1 MTTRKIANI
10 NWHRT
15 IILMI
20 LCLFGLSVVF
30 SAKPRRQRAGAKK
43 EDPRVYLE
51 HADELE
57 YDVYGPRPDVQI
69 ARGKV
74 KFRHKGGI
82 LTCDSAYFNEQS
94 NSFEAFGNVFMK
106 QGDTLTLKSEWA
118 WYDGN
123 DERAEARRNVVLTH
137 RKSKLYCD
145 SLDYDRM
152 YGIAYFFD
160 GGKLIDKGST
170 LTSDW
175 GQYNTETHEAV
186 FYYKVRLKN
195 KNMTMYSDT
204 LYYDTRSSVAHIV
217 GDYTSDKNEVGPS
230 IIVNQGNVVHTTDG
244 YYNTNTEAS
253 MLYGRSTVDNEDKTI
268 TADSLFSDS
277 KKKIDEGFGRVVYV
291 DKKNKNKFLGN
302 HIYYDENLGYGYATD
317 SAVVMDFSQKD
328 TLYVHADSLKL
339 YTYNINTDSVY
350 RIMHGFHKVRA
361 YRTDIQAVC
370 DSLVFNSK
378 DSCLTLYKD
387 PIAWNM
393 GRQVLGEVMHAYMR
407 DSTIRYADVV
417 GQAMSIERM
426 DSAHYN
432 QLAAKEMQV
441 YFTEGKAR
449 ETWAIGNVQAVYY
462 PIDDADTTIIGLNF
476 LETDTMKMYMSPERK
491 LEKIWASKSTGTMY
505 PITQIPPDKLRLPAF
520 AWFDYIRP
528 KNKDDIFYWRG
539 KGKENELKQ
548 EKRREAPKRK
558 IETP

>member
-195 KNMTMYSDT
+195 KTMTMYSDT

-230 IIVNQGNVVHTTDG
+230 MIVNQGNVVHTTDG

-302 HIYYDENLGYGYATD
+302 HIYYDENMGYGYATD

-476 LETDTMKMYMSPERK
+476 LETDTMKMYLSPERK

>member
-15 IILMI
+15 ILMMI

-57 YDVYGPRPDVQI
+57 YDVYGRRPDVQI

-175 GQYNTETHEAV
+175 GQYNTETREAV

-195 KNMTMYSDT
+195 NNMTMYSDT
-204 LYYDTRSSVAHIV
+204 LYYDTRTSVAHIV

-230 IIVNQGNVVHTTDG
+230 MIVNQGNVVYTTDG
-244 YYNTNTEAS
+244 YYDTNTETS

-277 KKKIDEGFGRVVYV
+277 KKKIDEGLGRVIYI
-291 DKKNKNKFLGN
+291 DKKNKNRFEGN
-302 HIYYDENLGYGYATD
+302 HVYYDENMGYGYATD

-350 RIMHGFHKVRA
+350 RVMHGFHKVRA

-393 GRQVLGEVMHAYMR
+393 GRQVLGEVMHAYMQ
-407 DSTIRYADVV
+407 DSTIRYADVI

-432 QLAAKEMQV
+432 QLASKEMQV
-441 YFTEGKAR
+441 YFQEGKAR

-476 LETDTMKMYMSPERK
+476 LETDTMKMYLSPERK

-558 IETP
+558 LE

>member
-1 MTTRKIANI
+1 MTTRKISNI

-15 IILMI
+15 ILMMI

-57 YDVYGPRPDVQI
+57 YDIYGSRPDVQI

-123 DERAEARRNVVLTH
+123 DERAQARRNVVLTH

-175 GQYNTETHEAV
+175 GQYNTETRDAV

-195 KNMTMYSDT
+195 NNMTMYSDT
-204 LYYDTRSSVAHIV
+204 LYYDTRTSVAHIV

-230 IIVNQGNVVHTTDG
+230 MIVNQGNVVYTTDG
-244 YYNTNTEAS
+244 YYDTNTETS

-277 KKKIDEGFGRVVYV
+277 KKKIDEGLGRVIYI
-291 DKKNKNKFLGN
+291 DKKNKNRFEGN
-302 HIYYDENLGYGYATD
+302 HVYYDENMGYGYATD

-350 RIMHGFHKVRA
+350 RVMHGFHKVRA

-393 GRQVLGEVMHAYMR
+393 GRQVLGEVMHAYMQ
-407 DSTIRYADVV
+407 DSTIRYADVI

-476 LETDTMKMYMSPERK
+476 LETDTMKMYLSPERK

-558 IETP
+558 LE

>member
-1 MTTRKIANI
+1 MTTRKISNI

-15 IILMI
+15 ILMMI

-123 DERAEARRNVVLTH
+123 DERAQARRNVVLTH

-145 SLDYDRM
+145 SIDYDRM

-160 GGKLIDKGST
+160 GGKLIDKGSI

-175 GQYNTETHEAV
+175 GQYNTETRDAV

-195 KNMTMYSDT
+195 NNMTMYSDT
-204 LYYDTRSSVAHIV
+204 LYYDTRTSVAHIV

-230 IIVNQGNVVHTTDG
+230 MIVNQGNVVYTTDG
-244 YYNTNTEAS
+244 YYDTNTETS

-277 KKKIDEGFGRVVYV
+277 KKKIDEGFGRVIYI
-291 DKKNKNKFLGN
+291 DKKNKNRFEGN
-302 HIYYDENLGYGYATD
+302 HVYYDENMGYGYATD

-350 RIMHGFHKVRA
+350 RVMHGFHKVRA

-393 GRQVLGEVMHAYMR
+393 GRQVLGEVMHAYMQ
-407 DSTIRYADVV
+407 DSTIRYADVI

-441 YFTEGKAR
+441 YFNEGKAR

-476 LETDTMKMYMSPERK
+476 LETDTMKMYLSPERK

-548 EKRREAPKRK
+548 DKRREAPKRK
-558 IETP
+558 LE

>member
-1 MTTRKIANI
+1 MTTRKISNI

-15 IILMI
+15 ILMMI

-57 YDVYGPRPDVQI
+57 YDIYGSRPDVQI

-123 DERAEARRNVVLTH
+123 DERAQARRNVVLTH

-175 GQYNTETHEAV
+175 GQYNTETRDAV

-195 KNMTMYSDT
+195 NNMTMYSDT
-204 LYYDTRSSVAHIV
+204 LYYDTRTSVAHIV

-230 IIVNQGNVVHTTDG
+230 MIVNQGNVVYTTDG
-244 YYNTNTEAS
+244 YYDTNTETS

-277 KKKIDEGFGRVVYV
+277 KKKIDEGFGRVIYI
-291 DKKNKNKFLGN
+291 DKKNKNRFEGN
-302 HIYYDENLGYGYATD
+302 HFYYDENMGYGYATD

-350 RIMHGFHKVRA
+350 RVMHGFHKVRA

-393 GRQVLGEVMHAYMR
+393 GRQVLGEVMHAYMQ
-407 DSTIRYADVV
+407 DSTIRV
-417 GQAMSIERM
+417 
-426 DSAHYN
+426 
-432 QLAAKEMQV
+432 
-441 YFTEGKAR
+441 
-449 ETWAIGNVQAVYY
+449 
-462 PIDDADTTIIGLNF
+462 
-476 LETDTMKMYMSPERK
+476 
-491 LEKIWASKSTGTMY
+491 
-505 PITQIPPDKLRLPAF
+505 
-520 AWFDYIRP
+520 
-528 KNKDDIFYWRG
+528 
-539 KGKENELKQ
+539 
-548 EKRREAPKRK
+548 
-558 IETP
+558 

>member
-1 MTTRKIANI
+1 MTTRKISNI

-15 IILMI
+15 ILMMI

-57 YDVYGPRPDVQI
+57 YDIYGSRPDVQI

-123 DERAEARRNVVLTH
+123 DERAQARRNVVLTH

-145 SLDYDRM
+145 SIDYDRM

-160 GGKLIDKGST
+160 GGKLIDKGSI

-175 GQYNTETHEAV
+175 GQYNTETRDAV

-195 KNMTMYSDT
+195 NNMTMYSDT
-204 LYYDTRSSVAHIV
+204 LYYDTRTSVAHIV

-230 IIVNQGNVVHTTDG
+230 MIVNQGNVVYTTDG
-244 YYNTNTEAS
+244 YYDTNTETS

-277 KKKIDEGFGRVVYV
+277 KKKIDEGFGRVIYI
-291 DKKNKNKFLGN
+291 DKKNKNRFEGN
-302 HIYYDENLGYGYATD
+302 HVYYDENMGYGYATD

-350 RIMHGFHKVRA
+350 RVMHGFHKVRA
-361 YRTDIQAVC
+361 YRTDLQAVC

-393 GRQVLGEVMHAYMR
+393 GRQVLGEVMHAYMQ
-407 DSTIRYADVV
+407 DSTIRYADVI

-441 YFTEGKAR
+441 YFNEGKAR

-462 PIDDADTTIIGLNF
+462 PIDDVDTTIIGLNF
-476 LETDTMKMYMSPERK
+476 LETDTMKMYLSPERK

-558 IETP
+558 LE

>member
-1 MTTRKIANI
+1 MTTRKISNI

-15 IILMI
+15 ILMMI

-57 YDVYGPRPDVQI
+57 YDIYGSRPDVQI

-123 DERAEARRNVVLTH
+123 DERAQARRNVVLTH

-160 GGKLIDKGST
+160 GGKLIDKGSI

-175 GQYNTETHEAV
+175 GQYNTETRDAV

-195 KNMTMYSDT
+195 NNMTMYSDT
-204 LYYDTRSSVAHIV
+204 LYYDTRTSVAHIV

-230 IIVNQGNVVHTTDG
+230 MIVNQGNVVYTTDG
-244 YYNTNTEAS
+244 YYDTNTETS

-277 KKKIDEGFGRVVYV
+277 KKKIDEGFGRVIYI
-291 DKKNKNKFLGN
+291 DKKNKNRFEGN
-302 HIYYDENLGYGYATD
+302 HVYYDENMGYGYATD

-350 RIMHGFHKVRA
+350 RVMHGFHKVRA

-393 GRQVLGEVMHAYMR
+393 GRQVLGEVMHAYMQ
-407 DSTIRYADVV
+407 DSTIRYADVI

-441 YFTEGKAR
+441 YFNEGKAR

-476 LETDTMKMYMSPERK
+476 LETDTMKMYLSPERK

-558 IETP
+558 LE

>member
-1 MTTRKIANI
+1 MTTRNKANI
-10 NWHRT
+10 KWHRT
-15 IILMI
+15 IMLMV

-30 SAKPRRQRAGAKK
+30 SAKPKRQRAGSKQ
-43 EDPRVYLE
+43 EDPRIYLE

-57 YDVYGPRPDVQI
+57 YDVYGMRPDVQI

-94 NSFEAFGNVFMK
+94 NSFEAFGHVFMK

-123 DERAEARRNVVLTH
+123 DDRAEARRNVVLTH
-137 RKSKLYCD
+137 RKSKLFCD

-175 GQYNTETHEAV
+175 GQYNTETREAV

-195 KNMTMYSDT
+195 DRMTMYSDT
-204 LYYDTRSSVAHIV
+204 LYYDTQTSVAHIV
-217 GDYTSDKNEVGPS
+217 GDYTSEKNEVGPS
-230 IIVNQGNVVHTTDG
+230 MIVNQGNIVRTTDG
-244 YYNTNTEAS
+244 FYNTNTEES
-253 MLYGRSTVDNEDKTI
+253 MLFGRSTVDNNEKTI

-277 KKKIDEGFGRVVYV
+277 KKKIDEGFGNVVYV
-291 DKKNKNKFLGN
+291 DKKNKNQFVGN
-302 HIYYDENLGYGYATD
+302 HIYYDENIGYGFATD
-317 SAVVMDFSQKD
+317 SAVVMDFSQND
-328 TLYVHADSLKL
+328 TLYVHADSIKL

-350 RIMHGFHKVRA
+350 RVMHGFHKVRA

-393 GRQVLGEVMHAYMR
+393 GRQVLGEVMHAYMQ
-407 DSTIRYADVV
+407 DSTIRYADVI

-432 QLAAKEMQV
+432 QLASKEMQV
-441 YFTEGKAR
+441 YFQEGKAR

-476 LETDTMKMYMSPERK
+476 LETDTMKMYLSPERK

-505 PITQIPPDKLRLPAF
+505 PITQIPPDRLHLPAF

-528 KNKDDIFYWRG
+528 KNKDDIFIWRG
-539 KGKENELKQ
+539 KGKEKELKQ

-558 IETP
+558 LE

>member
-1 MTTRKIANI
+1 MTTRKISNI

-15 IILMI
+15 ILMMI

-57 YDVYGPRPDVQI
+57 YDIYGSRPDVQI

-94 NSFEAFGNVFMK
+94 NSFEAFGSVFMK

-123 DERAEARRNVVLTH
+123 DERAQARRNVVLTH

-175 GQYNTETHEAV
+175 GQYNTETRDAV

-195 KNMTMYSDT
+195 NNMTMYSDT
-204 LYYDTRSSVAHIV
+204 LYYDTRTSVAHIV

-230 IIVNQGNVVHTTDG
+230 MIVNQGNVVYTTDG
-244 YYNTNTEAS
+244 YYDTNTETS

-277 KKKIDEGFGRVVYV
+277 KKKIDEGFGRVIYI
-291 DKKNKNKFLGN
+291 DKKNKNRFEGN
-302 HIYYDENLGYGYATD
+302 HVYYDENMGYGYATD

-350 RIMHGFHKVRA
+350 RVMHGFHKVRA

-393 GRQVLGEVMHAYMR
+393 GRQVLGEVMHAYMQ
-407 DSTIRYADVV
+407 DSTIRYADVI

-441 YFTEGKAR
+441 YFNEGKAR

-476 LETDTMKMYMSPERK
+476 LETDTMKMYLSPERK

-558 IETP
+558 LE

>member
-1 MTTRKIANI
+1 MTTRKISNI

-15 IILMI
+15 ILMMI

-57 YDVYGPRPDVQI
+57 YDIYGSRPDVQI

-123 DERAEARRNVVLTH
+123 DERAQARRNVVLTH

-175 GQYNTETHEAV
+175 GQYNTETRDAV

-195 KNMTMYSDT
+195 NNMTMYSDT
-204 LYYDTRSSVAHIV
+204 LYYDTRTSVAHIV

-230 IIVNQGNVVHTTDG
+230 MIVNQGNVVYTTDG
-244 YYNTNTEAS
+244 YYDTNTETS

-277 KKKIDEGFGRVVYV
+277 KKKIDEGFGRVIYI
-291 DKKNKNKFLGN
+291 DKKNKNRFEGN
-302 HIYYDENLGYGYATD
+302 HVFYDENMGYGYATD

-328 TLYVHADSLKL
+328 TMYVHADSLKL

-350 RIMHGFHKVRA
+350 RVMHGFHKVRA
-361 YRTDIQAVC
+361 YRTDLQAVC

-393 GRQVLGEVMHAYMR
+393 GRQVLGEVMHAYMQ
-407 DSTIRYADVV
+407 DSTIRYADVI

-441 YFTEGKAR
+441 YFNEGKAR

-476 LETDTMKMYMSPERK
+476 LETDTMKMYLSPERK

-558 IETP
+558 LE

>member
-1 MTTRKIANI
+1 MTTRNKANI

-15 IILMI
+15 IMLMV
-20 LCLFGLSVVF
+20 LCFFGLSVVF
-30 SAKPRRQRAGAKK
+30 SAKPRRQRAGAKQ

-51 HADELE
+51 HADQLE
-57 YDVYGPRPDVQI
+57 YDVYGLRPDVQI

-74 KFRHKGGI
+74 QFRHKGGI

-94 NSFEAFGNVFMK
+94 NSFEAFGHVFMK

-123 DERAEARRNVVLTH
+123 DDRAEARRNVVLTH
-137 RKSKLYCD
+137 RKSKLFCD

-175 GQYNTETHEAV
+175 GQYNTETREAV

-195 KNMTMYSDT
+195 DNMTMYSDT
-204 LYYDTRSSVAHIV
+204 LYYDTRTSMAHIV
-217 GDYTSDKNEVGPS
+217 GDYTSDDNVVGPS
-230 IIVNQGNVVHTTDG
+230 MIVNQGNVVHTTDG
-244 YYNTNTEAS
+244 YYNTSTEES
-253 MLYGRSTVDNEDKTI
+253 VLLGRSTLDNEDKTI

-277 KKKIDEGFGRVVYV
+277 KNKIDEGFGNVVYV
-291 DKKNKNKFLGN
+291 DKKNKNQFVGN
-302 HIYYDENLGYGYATD
+302 HVYYDENLGYGFATD
-317 SAVVMDFSQKD
+317 SAVVMDFSQNND
-328 TLYVHADSLKL
+328 TLYVHADSIKL
-339 YTYNINTDSVY
+339 YTYNIDTDSVY
-350 RIMHGFHKVRA
+350 RVMHGFHKVRA
-361 YRTDIQAVC
+361 YRSDIQAVC

-387 PIAWNM
+387 PIVWNM

-426 DSAHYN
+426 DSTHYN

-441 YFTEGKAR
+441 YFQEGKAR
-449 ETWAIGNVQAVYY
+449 ETWAVGNVQAVYY

-476 LETDTMKMYMSPERK
+476 LETDTMKMYLSPDRK

-505 PITQIPPDKLRLPAF
+505 PITQIPPDRLRLPAF
-520 AWFDYIRP
+520 AWFEHIRP
-528 KNKDDIFYWRG
+528 KNKEDIFYWRG

-558 IETP
+558 IE

>member
-1 MTTRKIANI
+1 MTTRKISNI

-15 IILMI
+15 ILMMI

-57 YDVYGPRPDVQI
+57 YDIYGSRPDVQI

-123 DERAEARRNVVLTH
+123 DERAQARRNVVLTH

-160 GGKLIDKGST
+160 GGKLIDKGSI

-175 GQYNTETHEAV
+175 GQYNTETRDAV

-195 KNMTMYSDT
+195 NNMTMYSDT
-204 LYYDTRSSVAHIV
+204 LYYDTRTSVAHIV

-230 IIVNQGNVVHTTDG
+230 MIVNQGNVVYTTDG
-244 YYNTNTEAS
+244 YYDTNTETS
-253 MLYGRSTVDNEDKTI
+253 MLYGRSTVDNEDKMI

-277 KKKIDEGFGRVVYV
+277 KKKIDEGFGRVIYI
-291 DKKNKNKFLGN
+291 DKKNKNRFEGN
-302 HIYYDENLGYGYATD
+302 HVYYDENMGYGYATD

-350 RIMHGFHKVRA
+350 RVMHGFHKVRA

-393 GRQVLGEVMHAYMR
+393 GRQVLGEVMHAYMQ
-407 DSTIRYADVV
+407 DSTIRYADVI

-441 YFTEGKAR
+441 YFNEGKAR

-476 LETDTMKMYMSPERK
+476 LETDTMKMYLSPERK

-558 IETP
+558 LE

>member
-1 MTTRKIANI
+1 MTTRKISNI

-15 IILMI
+15 ILMMI

-57 YDVYGPRPDVQI
+57 YDIYGSRPDVQI

-123 DERAEARRNVVLTH
+123 DERAQARRNVVLTH

-175 GQYNTETHEAV
+175 GQYNTETRDAV

-195 KNMTMYSDT
+195 NNMTMYSDT
-204 LYYDTRSSVAHIV
+204 LYYDTRTSVAHIV

-230 IIVNQGNVVHTTDG
+230 MIVNQGNVVYTTDG
-244 YYNTNTEAS
+244 YYDTNTETS

-277 KKKIDEGFGRVVYV
+277 KKKIDEGLGRVIYI
-291 DKKNKNKFLGN
+291 DKKNKNRFEGN
-302 HIYYDENLGYGYATD
+302 HVYYDENMGYGYATD

-350 RIMHGFHKVRA
+350 RVMHGFHKVRA

-393 GRQVLGEVMHAYMR
+393 GRQVLGEVMHAYMQ
-407 DSTIRYADVV
+407 DSTIRYADVI

-441 YFTEGKAR
+441 YFNEGKAR

-476 LETDTMKMYMSPERK
+476 LETDTMKMYLSPERK

-558 IETP
+558 LE

>member
-1 MTTRKIANI
+1 MTTRNKANI

-15 IILMI
+15 IMLMV
-20 LCLFGLSVVF
+20 LCFFGLSVVF
-30 SAKPRRQRAGAKK
+30 SAKPRRQRAGAKQ

-51 HADELE
+51 HADQLE
-57 YDVYGPRPDVQI
+57 YDVYGLRPDVQI

-74 KFRHKGGI
+74 QFRHKGGI

-94 NSFEAFGNVFMK
+94 NSFEAFGHVFMK

-123 DERAEARRNVVLTH
+123 DDRAEARRNVVLTH
-137 RKSKLYCD
+137 RKSKLFCD

-175 GQYNTETHEAV
+175 GQYNTETREAV

-195 KNMTMYSDT
+195 DNMTMYSDT
-204 LYYDTRSSVAHIV
+204 LYYDTRTSMAHIV
-217 GDYTSDKNEVGPS
+217 GDYTSDDNVVGPS
-230 IIVNQGNVVHTTDG
+230 MIVNQGNVVHTTDG
-244 YYNTNTEAS
+244 YYNTSTEES
-253 MLYGRSTVDNEDKTI
+253 VLLGRSTLDNEDKTI

-277 KKKIDEGFGRVVYV
+277 KNKIDEGFGNVVYV
-291 DKKNKNKFLGN
+291 DKKNKNQFVGN
-302 HIYYDENLGYGYATD
+302 HVYYDENLGYGFATD
-317 SAVVMDFSQKD
+317 SAVVMDFSQNND
-328 TLYVHADSLKL
+328 TLYVHADSIKL
-339 YTYNINTDSVY
+339 YTYNIDTDSVY
-350 RIMHGFHKVRA
+350 RVMHGFHKVRA
-361 YRTDIQAVC
+361 YRSDIQAVC

-387 PIAWNM
+387 PIVWNM

-426 DSAHYN
+426 DSTHYN

-441 YFTEGKAR
+441 YFQEGKAR
-449 ETWAIGNVQAVYY
+449 ETWAVGNVQAVYY

-476 LETDTMKMYMSPERK
+476 LETDTMKMYLSPERK

-505 PITQIPPDKLRLPAF
+505 PITQIPPDRLRLPAF
-520 AWFDYIRP
+520 AWFEHIRP
-528 KNKDDIFYWRG
+528 KNKEDIFYWRG

-558 IETP
+558 IE

>member
-1 MTTRKIANI
+1 MTTRNKANI

-15 IILMI
+15 IMLMV
-20 LCLFGLSVVF
+20 LCFFGLSVVF
-30 SAKPRRQRAGAKK
+30 SAKPRRQRAGAKQ

-51 HADELE
+51 HADQLE
-57 YDVYGPRPDVQI
+57 YDVYGLRPDVQI

-74 KFRHKGGI
+74 QFRHKGGI

-94 NSFEAFGNVFMK
+94 NSFEAFGHVFMK

-123 DERAEARRNVVLTH
+123 DDRAEARRNVVLTH
-137 RKSKLYCD
+137 RKSKLFCD

-175 GQYNTETHEAV
+175 GQYNTETREAV

-195 KNMTMYSDT
+195 DNMTMYSDT
-204 LYYDTRSSVAHIV
+204 LYYDTRTSMAHIV
-217 GDYTSDKNEVGPS
+217 GDYTSDDNVVGPS
-230 IIVNQGNVVHTTDG
+230 MIVNQGNVVHTTDG
-244 YYNTNTEAS
+244 YYNTSTEES
-253 MLYGRSTVDNEDKTI
+253 VLLGRSTLDNEDKTI

-277 KKKIDEGFGRVVYV
+277 KNKIDEGFGNVVYV
-291 DKKNKNKFLGN
+291 DKKNKNQFVGN
-302 HIYYDENLGYGYATD
+302 HVYYDENLGYGFATD
-317 SAVVMDFSQKD
+317 SAVVMDFSQNND
-328 TLYVHADSLKL
+328 TLYVHADSIKL
-339 YTYNINTDSVY
+339 YTYNIDTDSVY
-350 RIMHGFHKVRA
+350 RVMHGFHKVRA
-361 YRTDIQAVC
+361 YRSDIQAVC

-387 PIAWNM
+387 PIVWNM

-426 DSAHYN
+426 DSTHYN

-441 YFTEGKAR
+441 YFQEGKAR
-449 ETWAIGNVQAVYY
+449 ETWAVGNVQAVYY

-476 LETDTMKMYMSPERK
+476 LETDTMKMYLSPERK

-505 PITQIPPDKLRLPAF
+505 PITQIPPDRLRLPAF
-520 AWFDYIRP
+520 AWFEHIRP

-558 IETP
+558 IE